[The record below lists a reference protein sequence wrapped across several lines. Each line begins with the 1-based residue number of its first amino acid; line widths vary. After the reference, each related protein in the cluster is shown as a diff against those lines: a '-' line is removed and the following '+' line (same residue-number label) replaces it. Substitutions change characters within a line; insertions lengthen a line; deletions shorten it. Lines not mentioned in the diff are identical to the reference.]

1 MGIWKVPC
9 FANSNMLALRFEEGK
24 RNHCLFR
31 EAETGNISK
40 HNMKKWGQ
48 SETKDPQ
55 ADMSGHK
62 EEEPLMQS
70 LYQVPDLNPGWPK
83 IKCPAMEGGEHSV
96 PHRDGTVSWQK
107 PWGRFENWIQR
118 SYLILV
124 FYNSKNASLTKFKA
138 SQKV

>member
-1 MGIWKVPC
+1 
-9 FANSNMLALRFEEGK
+9 MLALHFEEGK

-31 EAETGNISK
+31 EAETENISK
-40 HNMKKWGQ
+40 HNTNKWRQ
-48 SETKDPQ
+48 SEIKDPQ

-62 EEEPLMQS
+62 EEGTLIQS
-70 LYQVPDLNPGWPK
+70 LCQVPDLNPSWPK

-96 PHRDGTVSWQK
+96 PQRDGTVSWQK

-118 SYLILV
+118 SYLIPVL
-124 FYNSKNASLTKFKA
+124 YNSENASLTKFKP